1 MGAALQ
7 DLIDEVDASDS
18 TTTSAAYTAATTAA
32 ATTGTTTTTTGTA
45 SASSSSA
52 LASLQQSFQTL
63 VSSMGGNGNASLS
76 GFLTN
81 FANDL
86 SGMSAVGNLV
96 NTQA

>member
-7 DLIDEVDASDS
+7 DLIDEVDGTSTATTATAGTAS
-18 TTTSAAYTAATTAA
+18 TATSAAVTP
-32 ATTGTTTTTTGTA
+32 
-45 SASSSSA
+45 
-52 LASLQQSFQTL
+52 LQQSFQNL
-63 VSSMGGNGNASLS
+63 VSAMGGSSTASLS

-86 SGMSAVGNLV
+86 SGMSLVGNLV